1 MRFGRKG
8 SKAVLLSVLLFRYTT
23 GMVLPGLNINIFKA
37 MKLQIVDLIYLWQLI
52 YVRINEAMCSSIL
65 FNSPGFQFYVKCLLT
80 LLYMSKS
87 GRIM

>member
-1 MRFGRKG
+1 MSASIYVHNRYG
-8 SKAVLLSVLLFRYTT
+8 SARPKYSHSR
-23 GMVLPGLNINIFKA
+23 GHSG
-37 MKLQIVDLIYLWQLI
+37 KLQIVDLLHLRQLI

-65 FNSPGFQFYVKCLLT
+65 LNSPGFQFYVKCLPT